1 MGDYMKVYLV
11 EKIILDSDCESIAVF
26 DSIWKT
32 QERAKEYAKEEFNQ
46 RNWASHAPDYEITEV
61 EIKQ

>member
-1 MGDYMKVYLV
+1 MKVYLV

-32 QERAKEYAKEEFNQ
+32 KARAEEYAKEEFNQ
-46 RNWASHAPDYEITEV
+46 RNWASHTPDYEITEV
-61 EIKQ
+61 EINQ